1 MANALYDLGRE
12 GFLGGD
18 IDWDAHNIKVGLID
32 TADYTVNLAT
42 HDFFNDIAADLT
54 PSGGA
59 DPLVAVSGNFAT
71 KTKSAGV
78 ADADDIT
85 LSTVSGDASEALVI
99 FRDSGAVATSNL
111 IAYIDTATGL
121 PVTPNGGDIII
132 QWDSGANKIFKL

>member
-18 IDWDAHNIKVGLID
+18 IDWDAHNIKLGLID
-32 TADYTVNLAT
+32 NADYTVNLAT
-42 HDFFNDIAADLT
+42 HDFFDDVAADLT
-54 PSGGA
+54 PSGGTDA
-59 DPLVAVSGNFAT
+59 LVAVSGNFASKT
-71 KTKSAGV
+71 KTAGV
-78 ADADDIT
+78 ADAADIT
-85 LSTVSGDASEALVI
+85 LTAVSGDASESIII

-132 QWDSGANKIFKL
+132 QFDNGANKIFKL